1 MGAPDVRSCSDSSAR
16 RRGHTGE
23 LSGATCRSDL
33 GHHIFWIV
41 EGRAKIDEIDRI
53 GCQTVLIAAT
63 TEEIL
68 EWKEDG
74 LRSRSLSF
82 PARNGLIV
90 WPRFVLSVSLFQAH
104 GQRD

>member
-1 MGAPDVRSCSDSSAR
+1 M
-16 RRGHTGE
+16 
-23 LSGATCRSDL
+23 ATLVSFLGLPADPTW